1 MKTASKIPAI
11 EEQLAALDRMTDDDI
26 DYSDIPETL
35 DWSEA
40 EIGKFYRPKKR
51 PITLRLDADLVEW
64 FKHNHPK
71 YQRAINTV
79 LREHFIANR

>member
-1 MKTASKIPAI
+1 MTTASKCSTFK
-11 EEQLAALDRMTDDDI
+11 EQLAILDKVRDEDI
-26 DYSDIPETL
+26 DLSDIPEIL
-35 DWSEA
+35 DLSEA
-40 EIGKFYRPKKR
+40 EMGKFYRPKKR
-51 PITLRLDADLVEW
+51 PMTLRLDADLVEW